1 MGNMASSLPN
11 PTGLKPCTEGIP
23 AAVEA
28 QASHLP
34 TSPHRSS
41 AELAS
46 SNAAARHERTEVSM
60 STVKQLD
67 GVPRKTHPL
76 HLLDL
81 PLDILKDIVKEVSQ
95 MND

>member
-1 MGNMASSLPN
+1 MASSLPN
-11 PTGLKPCTEGIP
+11 STGLKPCTEGIP

-28 QASHLP
+28 QASHLS

-46 SNAAARHERTEVSM
+46 SNAATQHERTEVSM

-95 MND
+95 MSD